1 MTTEEFLNN
10 RCSDNIISVLPTN
23 HNLTSVDDVPQPKA
37 ISDKSIKVCNLF
49 EIPCIYGKI
58 YEAVGCINSIYG
70 FSVLLELVRNV
81 LTAIVNV
88 TLIMYILRKPLKH
101 STVYGYPSYMY
112 ASSEAFWIVF
122 LTSREVAITLS
133 CHMTTS
139 EAKKI
144 QDNVQCILLRQHV
157 RTEIL
162 EQLKLFST
170 QLTVNRIEFSA
181 FGFFTLNLSTLS
193 TFIVS
198 VITYIIVVEQMK

>member
-1 MTTEEFLNN
+1 MTTEEFINN
-10 RCSDNIISVLPTN
+10 RSLKNIISILPTTQ
-23 HNLTSVDDVPQPKA
+23 NLTSVDIVPQPEA
-37 ISDKSIKVCNLF
+37 ISDKSIKVCKLL
-49 EIPCIYGKI
+49 EIRCIYGTI
-58 YEAVGCINSIYG
+58 YEAVGYINSIYG

-81 LTAIVNV
+81 LSAIVNV
-88 TLIMYILRKPLKH
+88 IVIMNILRNPLKDFALCGH
-101 STVYGYPSYMY
+101 ASYMY

-122 LTSREVAITLS
+122 LISRQVAITVS
-133 CHMTTS
+133 CHMATC

-162 EQLKLFST
+162 EQLKHFST

-181 FGFFTLNLSTLS
+181 FGFFTPNLSTLS

-198 VITYIIVVEQMK
+198 VITYIIVLEQMN